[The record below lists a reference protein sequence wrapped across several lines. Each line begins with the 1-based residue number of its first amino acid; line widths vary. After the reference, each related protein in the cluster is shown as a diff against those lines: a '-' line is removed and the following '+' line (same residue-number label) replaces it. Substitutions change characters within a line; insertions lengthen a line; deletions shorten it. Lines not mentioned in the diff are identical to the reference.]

1 MPSFFWVNQGGT
13 HADEVA
19 GGCLW
24 APERDANG
32 SALVHWESM
41 TEVRPG
47 DIIFVYANGHLR
59 GHATATSSAAPM
71 ARPYASGAP
80 YSPGQ
85 GGRVVFCTYNL
96 VQPPIPFAALV
107 ANQTLLT
114 GLSSGTNPVLN
125 SAGKVAQKYLC
136 AITAASGSTL
146 LSLLGV
152 AAATGDAPA
161 VSVPLTKTTVQ
172 QLVDARVGQGKFRSD
187 LLTVFSGK
195 CPITGLSE
203 PKLLRASH
211 IRPWSE
217 SSNADRLDP
226 ENGLLLAAGLDAAF
240 DLGFV
245 GFDPST
251 GSMLVRTGF
260 LASAL
265 GALGIPASA
274 VLPTAYLTPSRRAH
288 LDFHRRKFGL

>member
-1 MPSFFWVNQGGT
+1 MPQFFWVNQGGT

-32 SALVHWESM
+32 STLVHWESM
-41 TEVRPG
+41 TQVQPG

-71 ARPYASGAP
+71 SRPYASGTP

-85 GGRVVFCTYNL
+85 GGRIVFCTYKL
-96 VQPPIPFAALV
+96 AQPPIPFATLAAQQTLV
-107 ANQTLLT
+107 A

-136 AITAASGSTL
+136 AISAGSGGALLNLLRIASAAGVAPAAS
-146 LSLLGV
+146 
-152 AAATGDAPA
+152 APLA
-161 VSVPLTKTTVQ
+161 KTTVQ
-172 QLVDARVGQGKFRSD
+172 QLVDARVGQGKFRSN
-187 LLTVFSGK
+187 LLVVFGSM

-211 IRPWSE
+211 IRPWAE
-217 SSNADRLDP
+217 SSNTERLDP
-226 ENGLLLAAGLDAAF
+226 ENGLLLAVGLDAAF

-251 GSMLVRTGF
+251 GAMLVKAGF

-265 GALGIPASA
+265 SALGIPPAA

-288 LDFHRRKFGL
+288 LDFHRLKFGL